1 MQTGKE
7 SFRRAM
13 FLIAFGVIL
22 FAAVTHLQDLWMGFM
37 GLMGLFSPILLAGA
51 FALILNVPV
60 RGFER
65 IFARLDRR
73 NHLKPGTRNMLGLT
87 LTLLLLPLV
96 LAVVG
101 RFILP
106 QFFSAINAVV
116 TLIRDNTDQI
126 ERFAMEL
133 GLDPKIV
140 SQKLSEVSQWI
151 SQNLGNLAGT
161 AVTTIASVFSSVA
174 SIVMSLILAI
184 YLLGNKARVKRQC
197 AALLTAFAPKR
208 VSDACMRVGQMFIVT
223 FSIFLSR
230 QCLEACILGSILF
243 VGMLIFGLPYAISLS
258 CLTAV
263 LALIPF
269 IGAYMSFFIGFTM
282 IVMMN
287 PTKAVIFAIW
297 FLLAQQ
303 VEGNV
308 IYPHIVGSSVGLPAY
323 VTLGGVFLGGAVA
336 GIPGMVLIIP
346 VISVIYQLLKEAV
359 EHRTAA
365 PGAVKTPPVS

>member
-13 FLIAFGVIL
+13 LLIAFGVIL

-133 GLDPKIV
+133 GLDPKDY
-140 SQKLSEVSQWI
+140 WW
-151 SQNLGNLAGT
+151 
-161 AVTTIASVFSSVA
+161 
-174 SIVMSLILAI
+174 
-184 YLLGNKARVKRQC
+184 YLDLRRFGGNKHA
-197 AALLTAFAPKR
+197 
-208 VSDACMRVGQMFIVT
+208 G
-223 FSIFLSR
+223 
-230 QCLEACILGSILF
+230 
-243 VGMLIFGLPYAISLS
+243 FG
-258 CLTAV
+258 
-263 LALIPF
+263 
-269 IGAYMSFFIGFTM
+269 IGFERLIMYITGM
-282 IVMMN
+282 GNIRD
-287 PTKAVIFAIW
+287 
-297 FLLAQQ
+297 
-303 VEGNV
+303 VEAF
-308 IYPHIVGSSVGLPAY
+308 P
-323 VTLGGVFLGGAVA
+323 
-336 GIPGMVLIIP
+336 
-346 VISVIYQLLKEAV
+346 
-359 EHRTAA
+359 RTAGSA
-365 PGAVKTPPVS
+365 EF